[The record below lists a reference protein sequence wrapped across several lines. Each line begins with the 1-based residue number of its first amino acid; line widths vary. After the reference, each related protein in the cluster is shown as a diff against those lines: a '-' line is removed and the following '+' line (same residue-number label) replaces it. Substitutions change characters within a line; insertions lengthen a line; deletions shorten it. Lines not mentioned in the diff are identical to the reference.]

1 MEYEKNIMIK
11 AESNPEWSAQEWLD
25 NYIESRKKNAEK

>member
-1 MEYEKNIMIK
+1 MELAKNIMIN

-25 NYIESRKKNAEK
+25 NYKKSRKKN